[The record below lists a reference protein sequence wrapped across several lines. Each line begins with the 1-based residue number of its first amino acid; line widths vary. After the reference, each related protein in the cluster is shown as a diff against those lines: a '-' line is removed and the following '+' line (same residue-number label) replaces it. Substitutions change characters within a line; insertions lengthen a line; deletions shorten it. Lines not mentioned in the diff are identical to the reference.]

1 MDLVQGMEGSVDPV
15 KGGEAVIMAE
25 SSPMQH
31 WPRRSPGVTI
41 LRHPS
46 LNLRLV
52 LWGLSR
58 RRGPGRGGVPLSWG
72 QQGLDCSP
80 PLIHP
85 CHPAV
90 PPGG

>member
-1 MDLVQGMEGSVDPV
+1 MVVQGMEGSMDPV
-15 KGGEAVIMAE
+15 QGGEAVIMAE

-31 WPRRSPGVTI
+31 WPRRGPGVTI

-58 RRGPGRGGVPLSWG
+58 RRGPGRGGGSR
-72 QQGLDCSP
+72 C
-80 PLIHP
+80 
-85 CHPAV
+85 
-90 PPGG
+90 PGGSKVWTAVHP